1 MDEREE
7 ENICSFLLP
16 WEEFRVPLCCAVKA
30 ILVVISQQDIESKY
44 LTWPSWVGTILHF
57 QPGVSV
63 LVGTG
68 AWTVSVPVPVA
79 VVVIV
84 LVCVGVGASIMG
96 VSMGVVAGVCVACI
110 ATTMISG
117 VASMAWALVVLS
129 IHYNPLQFWPEYQWK
144 IRQMYLQIPAKPWSP
159 SNRECDFET
168 DSILSTR
175 RTASK
180 TPRRRSNME
189 LRTSAD
195 VGHPVVNL
203 GQQMHP
209 QIT

>member
-16 WEEFRVPLCCAVKA
+16 WEEFRVPLCRAVKA
-30 ILVVISQQDIESKY
+30 ILVVIGQQDIQSKH

-63 LVGTG
+63 LVACVVVGTS
-68 AWTVSVPVPVA
+68 AWTVSVPVAVA

-84 LVCVGVGASIMG
+84 LVCVGVAASIMG
-96 VSMGVVAGVCVACI
+96 VSVAVVARVCVACI

-129 IHYNPLQFWPEYQWK
+129 IHYNPLQFRPARQW
-144 IRQMYLQIPAKPWSP
+144 L
-159 SNRECDFET
+159 NRY
-168 DSILSTR
+168 
-175 RTASK
+175 
-180 TPRRRSNME
+180 P
-189 LRTSAD
+189 
-195 VGHPVVNL
+195 
-203 GQQMHP
+203 
-209 QIT
+209 